1 MNENNEELYDL
12 LDGGDSGEVIE
23 NENEAGT
30 EETGEGH
37 NTLPEEIAESDEIG
51 DYEEM
56 LESVSVGDSDIAAY
70 DKQLD
75 DIIAELV
82 YQRERMDSFQAYI
95 ESKDMTLFEK
105 PLEEYTVQEG
115 IGMLIFFLLLFMMIA
130 KLVGG
135 IITCKI

>member
-1 MNENNEELYDL
+1 VNENNEELYDL

-115 IGMLIFFLLLFMMIA
+115 IGMLI
-130 KLVGG
+130 K
-135 IITCKI
+135 